1 MWMLVEGILM
11 NQIVNEGYT
20 YRVDKQFV
28 RFAGFSFGIATF
40 IAMIGAIVMSVTSSY
55 VNEAQD
61 MLVDI
66 VLLLTTM

>member
-1 MWMLVEGILM
+1 M